1 MLLPYV
7 ISRWYVSHSDFTIA
21 GSEEIVDSFDG
32 ERRAKIQIKSLLF
45 LENWI
50 IKAGQG
56 RSRSYLFSLTHQ
68 VSDGHN

>member
-45 LENWI
+45 LEN
-50 IKAGQG
+50 
-56 RSRSYLFSLTHQ
+56 
-68 VSDGHN
+68 